1 MNEDLL
7 KFQVAQLKEENTQ
20 LKKDNKDMY
29 NIVNQLLIEFKVMS
43 KNIDTLANNQA
54 KFDLS
59 LESLKKEVQDIKEAP
74 ARDYKTIKMGIVTLI
89 ISTIIGF
96 ITYQLGL
103 KK

>member
-54 KFDLS
+54 RFDLS

>member
-89 ISTIIGF
+89 ISTVIGF

>member
-89 ISTIIGF
+89 ISSVIGF
-96 ITYQLGL
+96 INYQLGL